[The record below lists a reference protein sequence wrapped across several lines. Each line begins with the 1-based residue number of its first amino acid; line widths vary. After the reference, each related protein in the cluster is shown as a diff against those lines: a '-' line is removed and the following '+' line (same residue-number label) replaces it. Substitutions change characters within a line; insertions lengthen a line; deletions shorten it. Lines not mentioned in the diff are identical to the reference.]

1 MRLTRFTDNALR
13 CLVVLGLEP
22 EGTHTVAEVAARMQM
37 SEEHL
42 TKVVQRLAQ
51 SGYVVTV
58 RGRRGGVRL
67 ARPAGEIRVGA
78 VVRDAEDDMSL
89 VPCFDEPASCPI
101 APACRLASALDAA
114 LAAFLGVLDGMT
126 LDDMLSNRTQLVP
139 LIARPRARGAAASAK
154 AGRAR

>member
-22 EGTHTVAEVAARMQM
+22 SDTHTVADVAARMRM

-51 SGYVVTV
+51 KGYVVTV

-67 ARPAGEIRVGA
+67 ARPAQEIQVGA
-78 VVRDAEDDMSL
+78 VVRDCEDDLAL

-101 APACRLASALDAA
+101 APACTLASGLDAA
-114 LAAFLGVLDGMT
+114 LAAFLSSLDRLT
-126 LDDMLSNRTQLVP
+126 LHDMLGNRTELVP
-139 LIARPRARGAAASAK
+139 LIARPRAR
-154 AGRAR
+154 